1 MAQTG
6 GLRWVQRFLCG
17 QTSTGRDCGFWL
29 DRQRMPIRPDGSLHL
44 RRSMTVVRVQ
54 MPPGWAV

>member
-1 MAQTG
+1 MGSAIS
-6 GLRWVQRFLCG
+6 LRTDFD
-17 QTSTGRDCGFWL
+17 GRDCGFWL